1 MTDDIDFDSSE
12 TPYINVEVPSEDDIY
27 DEFLNQCES
36 EDIGVDL
43 FEEIS
48 DILCNMLLDVY
59 PSGELSDS
67 EEEYL
72 MQSIDETIGEI
83 PDEMMDIAKAHN
95 LETLKAFAD
104 KKLKE

>member
-1 MTDDIDFDSSE
+1 MTDDIDFNSSE
-12 TPYINVEVPSEDDIY
+12 TPYINVEVPSEGDIY

-36 EDIGVDL
+36 EDIGADL

-72 MQSIDETIGEI
+72 MQSIDEAIGES
-83 PDEMMDIAKAHN
+83 PDEMMDIARAHN
-95 LETLKAFAD
+95 LVALKTFAD